1 MPKGKLVSGMMLP
14 WRKVPHKHP
23 RFNDPSYHY
32 KVGQFEGGPLIYA
45 VATTGST
52 DERGAD
58 LQVDVEF
65 AADGQIGSENYRIKE
80 DMEEDELL
88 ALASEMTM
96 EILYEKIYDLALSD
110 Y

>member
-32 KVGQFEGGPLIYA
+32 KVGQFEGGPLIHA
-45 VATTGST
+45 VATTGML
-52 DERGAD
+52 DDGFD

-65 AADGQIGSENYRIKE
+65 AADGNIGSESYRIRE

-96 EILYEKIYDLALSD
+96 EILYEKMYDLALSD